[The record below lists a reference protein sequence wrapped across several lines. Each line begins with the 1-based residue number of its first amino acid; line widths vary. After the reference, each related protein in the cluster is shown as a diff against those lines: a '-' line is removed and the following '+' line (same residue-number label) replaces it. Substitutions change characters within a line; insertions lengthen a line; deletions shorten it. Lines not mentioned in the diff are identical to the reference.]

1 MAVFALS
8 AFALPAYGAGTA
20 GGQLEVV
27 LRLDYRESSASF
39 QNRGVTLTLTGTG
52 GGSFSLPLNGND
64 TEETFPFGGQE
75 AQVRLSYRNPQDA
88 PFEGND
94 RLGFVVAEVSGLP
107 KEDRYQVS
115 LKGKGFSSFTSQEYP
130 VKDCA
135 PHIYISAESG
145 GFALGDVDGNGTI
158 SQEDLDRLF
167 SVYGSDNTPAD
178 INLDGKVGLVDLA
191 LVHHNMAAK
200 RPEEVYNG
208 ALSTDGLLDLG
219 AIAQELAQGGIQI
232 TNGASVED
240 LFLDNGQ
247 KVRLTAGE
255 GSLCQI
261 PITFAQPKE
270 MSEITI
276 VSPAVSGAPE
286 EGSLQ
291 VEYEDGTMEE
301 IPFDKTPPA
310 GVYATERQLGESTV
324 AIRLG
329 QRVPVKKI
337 TITVEKVYGV
347 DGTASYIVVE
357 KIEFLRDIIPENID
371 LGASIP
377 RNVYAQAGSGSVSL
391 TWRGVDNVDGY
402 LVKYGESQNTL
413 SR

>member
-1 MAVFALS
+1 MRRMFAAFLMAVFALS

-27 LRLDYRESSASF
+27 LRLDYRESSANF

-88 PFEGND
+88 PLGGND
-94 RLGFVVAEVSGLP
+94 RLGFVVAEFSGLP

-167 SVYGSDNTPAD
+167 SVYGSDNAPAD
-178 INLDGKVGLVDLA
+178 INLDGKVSLVDLA

-200 RPEEVYNG
+200 RPEEV
-208 ALSTDGLLDLG
+208 
-219 AIAQELAQGGIQI
+219 
-232 TNGASVED
+232 
-240 LFLDNGQ
+240 
-247 KVRLTAGE
+247 
-255 GSLCQI
+255 
-261 PITFAQPKE
+261 
-270 MSEITI
+270 
-276 VSPAVSGAPE
+276 
-286 EGSLQ
+286 
-291 VEYEDGTMEE
+291 
-301 IPFDKTPPA
+301 
-310 GVYATERQLGESTV
+310 
-324 AIRLG
+324 
-329 QRVPVKKI
+329 
-337 TITVEKVYGV
+337 
-347 DGTASYIVVE
+347 
-357 KIEFLRDIIPENID
+357 
-371 LGASIP
+371 
-377 RNVYAQAGSGSVSL
+377 
-391 TWRGVDNVDGY
+391 
-402 LVKYGESQNTL
+402 
-413 SR
+413 